1 LFIIQTQ
8 PIPIFCY
15 TKLADSNFFYYTK
28 LAFSIFLINTKPAI
42 PNFYRYKAGQFLPA
56 IAIKSRL
63 NGGFFAFSKPTLFSP
78 ARQSETLPIADKACP
93 SASLV
98 LL

>member
-1 LFIIQTQ
+1 MT
-8 PIPIFCY
+8 
-15 TKLADSNFFYYTK
+15 
-28 LAFSIFLINTKPAI
+28 
-42 PNFYRYKAGQFLPA
+42 
-56 IAIKSRL
+56 IKSRL
-63 NGGFFAFSKPTLFSP
+63 KGSFFAFSKPTLFSP